1 VRLQPHDQGNT
12 LAGFSRNLMDR
23 IDNGHEDLMPQST
36 IKGKTGAEAQRRD
49 ILDRRAEALRFD
61 GCTSSDDIQEQ
72 KPQAS
77 RQKPGARSSEKLL
90 AISLF
95 LIVSLPLSFPLHAH
109 VGSPDVFYEGAAG
122 PYRVYVTVRVPQVIP
137 GVAEIEVR
145 SASNDVQ
152 AVRIVPMRLSG
163 PGSNLPPIADLA
175 QRSKQDPQFFTGSLW
190 LMEFGALQV
199 RIEVDGDKGKANLS
213 VPVPAFARQSLPM
226 DNFLKGLLGFL
237 MFFLSLGM
245 VLIAGAVVRESNVP
259 PGEKPRPARMRWSKV
274 VMAITA
280 VVMLAV
286 LWMGRSWWGAE
297 ASQYQRGINYYKP
310 PLAET
315 SLEGNDGGRRLIIS
329 ARGQDKQWSEDVKM
343 AEAIPD
349 HGHLM
354 HLFLIGMPGMDRMW
368 HLHPERIEGG
378 RFAIDLPEMPA
389 GRYQLFADVV
399 DKNGF
404 PWTLTGNL
412 DLPRNDLPKIS
423 GNAPQADDSAW
434 QGGPMA
440 TQSERKTMAQLPDGT
455 RIVWHTGAQP
465 LKSGDPTSF
474 KFTAEDRDGTPLRD
488 LVPYMGMAAHA
499 EVVSSDFSVF
509 AHIHPAGSV
518 SMAALDLAQ
527 TGLPAPSGAMS
538 PSMHMPAETIGPD
551 FSFPYGFPHP
561 GRYRIFVQIKR
572 AGKVQTGVFDVDVS

>member
-1 VRLQPHDQGNT
+1 
-12 LAGFSRNLMDR
+12 
-23 IDNGHEDLMPQST
+23 MPQS
-36 IKGKTGAEAQRRD
+36 AMPAQIRARRVPPFEKNAKS
-49 ILDRRAEALRFD
+49 IV
-61 GCTSSDDIQEQ
+61 CT
-72 KPQAS
+72 
-77 RQKPGARSSEKLL
+77 
-90 AISLF
+90 LF
-95 LIVSLPLSFPLHAH
+95 LLLLSLPLHAH
-109 VGSPDVFYEGAAG
+109 VGSPDVFYEGDAG
-122 PYRVYVTVRVPQVIP
+122 PYHVYVTIRVPQVIP

-145 SASNDVQ
+145 SASTDVQ

-175 QRSKQDPQFFTGSLW
+175 QRAKHDPQFFTGSLW

-237 MFFLSLGM
+237 MLFLALGM
-245 VLIAGAVVRESNVP
+245 VLIAGAVVRESSVL
-259 PGEKPRPARMRWSKV
+259 PGEKPLPARMRWSKV
-274 VMAITA
+274 VMVITG
-280 VVMLAV
+280 VVVLAV
-286 LWMGRSWWGAE
+286 LWLGRSWWGAE
-297 ASQYQRGINYYKP
+297 ATQYQRGINYYKP

-315 SLEGNDGGRRLIIS
+315 SLEGGHLIIS
-329 ARGQDKQWSEDVKM
+329 AHGQDKQWSEDVKM
-343 AEAIPD
+343 AEVIPD

-354 HLFLIGMPGMDRMW
+354 HLFLIGLPGMDRMW

-378 RFAIDLPEMPA
+378 RFAAELPEMPA
-389 GRYQLFADVV
+389 GHYQLFADVV

-412 DLPRNDLPKIS
+412 DLPKIA
-423 GNAPQADDSAW
+423 GNPPQADDSAW
-434 QGGPMA
+434 QGAPLA
-440 TQSERKTMAQLPDGT
+440 TQAADKTSAELPDGT
-455 RIVWHTGAQP
+455 RIIWHTVGGP

-474 KFTAEDRDGTPLRD
+474 RFTVEGRDGLPVKD
-488 LVPYMGMAAHA
+488 LEPYMGMAAHA
-499 EVVSSDFSVF
+499 EVVSSDRSVF

-527 TGLPAPSGAMS
+527 AGLPAVPGAMS
-538 PSMHMPAETIGPD
+538 PAMHMSMAAIGPD

-572 AGKVQTGVFDVDVS
+572 AGKVQTGVFDVDVR

>member
-1 VRLQPHDQGNT
+1 MPHNT
-12 LAGFSRNLMDR
+12 PEG
-23 IDNGHEDLMPQST
+23 Q
-36 IKGKTGAEAQRRD
+36 TG
-49 ILDRRAEALRFD
+49 AEALRFA
-61 GCTSSDDIQEQ
+61 GGRNSNKGPKS
-72 KPQAS
+72 QAS
-77 RQKPGARSSEKLL
+77 REKLL

-95 LIVSLPLSFPLHAH
+95 LILSFPLHAH

-122 PYRVYVTVRVPQVIP
+122 PYHVYVTVGVQQVLR

-152 AVRIVPMRLSG
+152 SVRIVPLRLSG

-199 RIEVDGDKGKANLS
+199 RIEVDGDQGKANLS

-237 MFFLSLGM
+237 MFFLALGM

-259 PGEKPRPARMRWSKV
+259 PGEKPQPLRTRWSKV
-274 VMAITA
+274 VMAIAA
-280 VVMLAV
+280 VVVLAV
-286 LWMGRSWWGAE
+286 LWLGRSWWGAE
-297 ASQYQRGINYYKP
+297 ASRYQRGINYYKP

-315 SLEGNDGGRRLIIS
+315 SLEGGRRLIIQ

-343 AEAIPD
+343 EDVIPD

-378 RFAIDLPEMPA
+378 RFAAGLREMPA
-389 GRYQLFADVV
+389 GRYQLFAEGVEKTGSPWPLPGNVV
-399 DKNGF
+399 
-404 PWTLTGNL
+404 
-412 DLPRNDLPKIS
+412 LPRAPETP
-423 GNAPQADDSAW
+423 PQADDSAW
-434 QGGPMA
+434 QGAPPA
-440 TQSERKTMAQLPDGT
+440 AQAVAKTSAELPDGA
-455 RIVWHTGAQP
+455 RIVWHTGSSP
-465 LKSGDPTSF
+465 LKSGNPTSF
-474 KFTAEDRDGTPLRD
+474 KFTAEARNGAPLSD
-488 LVPYMGMAAHA
+488 LEPYMGMAAHA

-527 TGLPAPSGAMS
+527 AGLPPVPGAMS
-538 PSMHMPAETIGPD
+538 PAMHMSAAGVSTPD

-561 GRYRIFVQIKR
+561 GKYRIFVQIKR
-572 AGKVQTGVFDVDVS
+572 AGKVQTGVFDVEVM